1 MEVGDEDCEPPSRF
15 VSDMLSSIGDGR
27 PREMISLCSN
37 SSELMECFCR
47 MSGPV
52 IDLAMSGLG
61 KSLKL
66 VCCREGI
73 PPSVSGVRSGGSQKS
88 CYYVAAAALP
98 ARSSFCS
105 VCVSVWDRLLHTLS
119 RRFVSRSL
127 WFVVGGATTTESA
140 FRVKPV
146 KRRERSLVFVFR
158 RKKHTRYSRTLAH
171 NHESRINGR
180 MITNELTACGAML
193 LLDNRGSTLDVKYCF
208 LVLLL
213 RTTLPVCPVQSCCTN
228 TAKPVRM
235 MTLLVPR
242 R

>member
-1 MEVGDEDCEPPSRF
+1 MPDELVTSEEATEVGDEDCEPPSRF

-27 PREMISLCSN
+27 PREMISLCSS

-73 PPSVSGVRSGGSQKS
+73 PSSVRVYVRVARKS
-88 CYYVAAAALP
+88 PANTAAALP

-105 VCVSVWDRLLHTLS
+105 VLACVCVCVWCRLLRTLS

-127 WFVVGGATTTESA
+127 WFVVGGATTTES

-146 KRRERSLVFVFR
+146 KRTERATVGVRLSP
-158 RKKHTRYSRTLAH
+158 KNTHDTHTHTITS
-171 NHESRINGR
+171 HE
-180 MITNELTACGAML
+180 
-193 LLDNRGSTLDVKYCF
+193 
-208 LVLLL
+208 
-213 RTTLPVCPVQSCCTN
+213 
-228 TAKPVRM
+228 
-235 MTLLVPR
+235 
-242 R
+242 